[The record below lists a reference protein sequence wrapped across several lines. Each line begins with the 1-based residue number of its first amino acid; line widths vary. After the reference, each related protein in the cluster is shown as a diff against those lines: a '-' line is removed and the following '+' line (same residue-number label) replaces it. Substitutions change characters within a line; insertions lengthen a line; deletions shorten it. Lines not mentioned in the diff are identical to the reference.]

1 MSLSRLKSLNPVAN
15 TDTLLLET
23 TASYIMA
30 VIIANQ
36 SDAKET
42 KISVW
47 VEPFEYAPILS
58 GQEEELRA
66 YIVKDAII
74 PPSGSYETWRFA
86 VQALDKIVVRS
97 NNGKAS
103 FSLEAVLTG
112 TPVEEPAP

>member
-1 MSLSRLKSLNPVAN
+1 MSLSRLKSLNPSAN
-15 TDTLLLET
+15 VDTVLLET

-30 VIIANQ
+30 VIAANQ

-42 KISVW
+42 RISIW
-47 VEPFEYAPILS
+47 VEPFEYAPIPA
-58 GQEEELRA
+58 GQEEEYRA
-66 YIVKDAII
+66 YIIKDAII
-74 PPSGSYETWRFA
+74 PPSGTFETWRFA